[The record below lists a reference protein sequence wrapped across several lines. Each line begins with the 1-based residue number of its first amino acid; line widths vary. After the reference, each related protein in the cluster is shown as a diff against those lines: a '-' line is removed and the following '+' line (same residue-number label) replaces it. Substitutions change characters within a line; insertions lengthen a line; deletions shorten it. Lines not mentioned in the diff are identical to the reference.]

1 MSVFR
6 RRTTQI
12 FAPCHILRA
21 AACLGKLL
29 TSAKTRF
36 CLRNVVAR
44 QRAFFDG
51 APLKFSLPATFH
63 ARQRALANCLLRQ
76 KRVFVYETLSQDNER
91 FSTARHLHFR
101 RPPNFTRGGVPH
113 RAKISHFLQ
122 KYPKF
127 IKNTTNS
134 NSLLTYFCPFFN
146 SFLTNWIKSATL
158 YPILKKAVFK

>member
-1 MSVFR
+1 MTRTRLCLQSGVVR
-6 RRTTQI
+6 R
-12 FAPCHILRA
+12 
-21 AACLGKLL
+21 
-29 TSAKTRF
+29 
-36 CLRNVVAR
+36 
-44 QRAFFDG
+44 RAFFDG
-51 APLKFSLPATFH
+51 APLTFPPPTRFH

-91 FSTARHLHFR
+91 FSTAHHSNFR
-101 RPPNFTRGGVPH
+101 SLPHFTRGGVPH